1 MTSTRCSPPYA
12 SQGLTLSTISFYTCQ
27 EGRLARSNVR
37 KKVNAECH
45 SQGCFLLPT
54 VAQTLFCRPCACLLC
69 LGAGLCFMP
78 CPDPLLTFLL
88 LCSFRHKIGLG
99 LRYKKFMCFGLRYL
113 ETGRHIFTR
122 DG

>member
-1 MTSTRCSPPYA
+1 MRKPRFDVVHHVVLYLPGGTTRTQ
-12 SQGLTLSTISFYTCQ
+12 QGQ
-27 EGRLARSNVR
+27 KE
-37 KKVNAECH
+37 VNAECH

-54 VAQTLFCRPCACLLC
+54 VAQTLFCRPCACLLF

-78 CPDPLLTFLL
+78 CPDPPLTFLL

-99 LRYKKFMCFGLRYL
+99 LRYKKSMCFGLRYL